1 MLCKRKKGYHC
12 ACLFVERNVGSINS
26 ILKDKTIYGNQYTNA
41 VIDLFG
47 DKTSST
53 LLNSYVDWIG
63 MSLETGVFNIAK
75 YFPPNKVVVVSKL
88 KLILVFKYFG
98 KPFP

>member
-1 MLCKRKKGYHC
+1 MLWKVCYVNGKKVFT
-12 ACLFVERNVGSINS
+12 ARAFLQKETLARLIS

-63 MSLETGVFNIAK
+63 MSLD
-75 YFPPNKVVVVSKL
+75 SS
-88 KLILVFKYFG
+88 
-98 KPFP
+98 